1 MAILNDKMLQDEIN
15 RREQER
21 TENLR
26 HQFQDFLEPRTPD
39 VEEDEENLIKAYELF
54 CKLNEISE
62 QARNEGTKS
71 RLRSME
77 MASPLCR
84 RDDYTLGDKIAFLRL
99 WFLKVRPE
107 AAFIPEF
114 TRAEN
119 GQFYLEFTARELW
132 SPGTLEK
139 EILQSLEEPDENS

>member
-1 MAILNDKMLQDEIN
+1 
-15 RREQER
+15 
-21 TENLR
+21 
-26 HQFQDFLEPRTPD
+26 
-39 VEEDEENLIKAYELF
+39 
-54 CKLNEISE
+54 
-62 QARNEGTKS
+62 
-71 RLRSME
+71 ME